1 MKEAGCEDGFTMELW
16 TSAVQTN
23 TEICQV
29 IQEQLAAI
37 NIKAEISVQDANT
50 IDTRIDAGDEFGME
64 LHFYSCNSGHA
75 EYTLSNILPTG
86 MMRND
91 CRFSNA
97 EYDKAYEEW
106 LVTTDE
112 AKRDELL
119 TTMYEIQN
127 RETPVIPLYNEV
139 KILGATK
146 NLEGFKLSR
155 IGAHQ
160 YQDAV
165 VYED

>member
-1 MKEAGCEDGFTMELW
+1 M
-16 TSAVQTN
+16 S
-23 TEICQV
+23 
-29 IQEQLAAI
+29 
-37 NIKAEISVQDANT
+37 
-50 IDTRIDAGDEFGME
+50 

-91 CRFSNA
+91 SRFSNA
-97 EYDKAYEEW
+97 EYDAAYNEW

-112 AKRDELL
+112 EKRAELL
-119 TTMYEIQN
+119 KTMYEIQN
-127 RETPVIPLYNEV
+127 DETPVIPLYNEE

-146 NLEGFKLSR
+146 NLEGFELSR

-160 YQDAV
+160 FENAV
-165 VYED
+165 VYVD